1 MFVRS
6 FVSFSRATPAL
17 SHGVAELL
25 RLEAVRAFVE
35 RSALVFDPK
44 EAQQQNQRSK
54 FEQG

>member
-1 MFVRS
+1 MTAANPDRI
-6 FVSFSRATPAL
+6 TPEQI
-17 SHGVAELL
+17 SELL